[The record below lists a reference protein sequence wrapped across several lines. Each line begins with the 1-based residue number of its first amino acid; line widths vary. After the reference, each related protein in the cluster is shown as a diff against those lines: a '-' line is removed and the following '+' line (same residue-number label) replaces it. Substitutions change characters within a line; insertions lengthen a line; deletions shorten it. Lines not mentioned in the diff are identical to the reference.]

1 MRTEYNGTKKRPQLN
16 RRFLRML
23 VVLNNDGRWPLC
35 DVAFSASIDAL
46 QIDGRDC
53 SQREIIIPSRVLLL
67 ALRVLVNFHFPG
79 SFSFILKTM
88 LLLKV
93 KLVALGDRPHK

>member
-53 SQREIIIPSRVLLL
+53 SQREIIIPSLVLLL
-67 ALRVLVNFHFPG
+67 ALRGLVNFQFPG
-79 SFSFILKTM
+79 CFGFIFKTM
-88 LLLKV
+88 LVVTV
-93 KLVALGDRPHK
+93 KLVALEDRTHK